1 MFLEADTRLK
11 TAARVA
17 RTFRL
22 DPIVVL
28 DADTKQWLIRVAA
41 NNVVARDEKEA
52 ADAANKNSNRGR

>member
-1 MFLEADTRLK
+1 MYLEADTRLR

-28 DADTKQWLIRVAA
+28 DADPKKWLIRTAA
-41 NNVVARDEKEA
+41 HNVVTREEKEA
-52 ADAANKNSNRGR
+52 ADKAQNK

>member
-28 DADTKQWLIRVAA
+28 NADTRHWLIRTAA
-41 NNVVARDEKEA
+41 HNVVTRDEKEA
-52 ADAANKNSNRGR
+52 ADKAQNR